1 MGEFGDL
8 DSKEETEKLTRLRP
22 PFSHPLRL
30 NQFDGTDHQYFH
42 EGAKGRHE
50 LWDS

>member
-1 MGEFGDL
+1 MC
-8 DSKEETEKLTRLRP
+8 ETRSPWTRLTLFLP
-22 PFSHPLRL
+22 VCRL

-42 EGAKGRHE
+42 EGVKGRHE